1 MEKKDP
7 TRKVYIKDTPFEVPY
22 CTEQKNAGSNA
33 WVGPAVT
40 AAPDN
45 HDRRDGPGRRKR
57 RSKKRPCLIR
67 LVGLRKRT
75 GRTKYEKTAPGRHVC
90 RPALFFQLC
99 VKYRVRFLREIGDR
113 RSAARSAGRF
123 LPRRPM

>member
-7 TRKVYIKDTPFEVPY
+7 TRKVYIKDTPYEVPY

-45 HDRRDGPGRRKR
+45 HDRRDGPGGENGEAK
-57 RSKKRPCLIR
+57 S
-67 LVGLRKRT
+67 
-75 GRTKYEKTAPGRHVC
+75 GRA
-90 RPALFFQLC
+90 
-99 VKYRVRFLREIGDR
+99 
-113 RSAARSAGRF
+113 
-123 LPRRPM
+123 